1 VVLRVEKV
9 PWAAEAAVVDPEE
22 LRLGS
27 SFDSAC
33 GDLASS
39 CFAGLVCSGGAGIEA
54 GAETGFVQ
62 GVAEVVEVIEAFVV
76 TAVVDVVGGADVA
89 EIDAAVAAGVVETC
103 SGTE

>member
-1 VVLRVEKV
+1 MEKV
-9 PWAAEAAVVDPEE
+9 PWAAGAAVVDLEE

-33 GDLASS
+33 ADLASS

-62 GVAEVVEVIEAFVV
+62 GVGEAVEVIEAFVV
-76 TAVVDVVGGADVA
+76 TAVVDVVVGGADVA
-89 EIDAAVAAGVVETC
+89 EIVAAVAAGVVETC